1 MIDPHVHMRDWEQ
14 TSKETLKH
22 GLDVAYRAGLDGIFE
37 MPNTDP
43 PLTSKRI
50 IMERIQLGNMAI
62 SELGKKIFHGIFA
75 GLTADVEQIKEVA
88 ALAMEEKRVI
98 GLKLYAGH
106 STGNMGII
114 KEEEQ
119 KLVFKTLAEA
129 GYTGVVGIHCE
140 KESIMEIAK
149 WDSSVPFSHTLA
161 RPPSAEIA
169 SLKDMISFARGAGFN
184 GTLHICHITL
194 PESVQLVNEAKN
206 DGMKIV
212 SGLTPHHAMLYA
224 EQMKEDDGMLKKMNP
239 PLRSK
244 ETAEKMVELLIE
256 GKIDWIETDH
266 APHTLE
272 DKEKKH
278 ASGVPCLHAHPLFV
292 ELLRS
297 KGMSPE
303 RIDEITHDNILKVFE
318 LDIPN
323 TKRKAQD
330 GLGKEYEYDVF
341 KTS

>member
-1 MIDPHVHMRDWEQ
+1 
-14 TSKETLKH
+14 
-22 GLDVAYRAGLDGIFE
+22 
-37 MPNTDP
+37 
-43 PLTSKRI
+43 
-50 IMERIQLGNMAI
+50 
-62 SELGKKIFHGIFA
+62 
-75 GLTADVEQIKEVA
+75 
-88 ALAMEEKRVI
+88 
-98 GLKLYAGH
+98 
-106 STGNMGII
+106 MGVI

-140 KESIMEIAK
+140 KESIMEDAK

-161 RPPSAEIA
+161 RPPEAEIA
-169 SLKDMISFARGAGFN
+169 SVKDMISFARVAGFK

-194 PESVQLVNEAKN
+194 PESVELVNEAN
-206 DGMKIV
+206 ADMKIV

-224 EQMKEDDGMLKKMNP
+224 EQMKEADGILKKMNP

-266 APHTLE
+266 APHTLM
-272 DKEKKH
+272 DKEQKH

-292 ELLRS
+292 ELLRK
-297 KGMSPE
+297 KGMSQE
-303 RIDEITHDNILKVFE
+303 RIDEITHDNIVKVFE

-323 TKRKAQD
+323 TKREAQT
-330 GLGKEYEYDVF
+330 GLGKEYEFDAF
-341 KTS
+341 KG